1 MKNNNILIACLV
13 AIICVMGVAFAAFST
28 SLTISGT
35 GSIESSWGPI
45 YIESCSCSVTTSK
58 DTSNQPTASCTPAS
72 SGTTSTVSGT
82 ITTTMV
88 LPGDKI
94 SCTFNVK
101 NGGSLIAGAPTFT
114 LDPATDTNFT
124 VSAHSGTCL
133 KAKSGTTLGSGTF
146 KVDVEY
152 KAETSSSKT
161 IKVYANYSQ
170 GTSCS

>member
-28 SLTISGT
+28 TLTISGT
-35 GSIESSWGPI
+35 GSIESTWGPI
-45 YIESCSCSVTTSK
+45 YIESCSCSVTTFK
-58 DTSNQPTASCTPAS
+58 DSSNKPTASCTPAS
-72 SGTTSTVSGT
+72 GGTSSTVAGT

-88 LPGDKI
+88 LLGDKI

-114 LDPATDTNFT
+114 LDPATDSYFT

-133 KAKSGTTLGSGTF
+133 KAKSGTTLGTGTF

-152 KAETSSSKT
+152 KKEITSART

-170 GTSCS
+170 GTSCE